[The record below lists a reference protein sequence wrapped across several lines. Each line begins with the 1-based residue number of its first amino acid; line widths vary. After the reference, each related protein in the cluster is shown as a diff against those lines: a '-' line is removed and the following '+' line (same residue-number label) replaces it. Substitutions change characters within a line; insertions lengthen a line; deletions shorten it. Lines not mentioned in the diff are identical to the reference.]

1 MIFRRTFSVFAQLN
15 DRQRLTFFTK
25 ETCQLCTNAK
35 EVLKRTLENPS
46 VKNEP
51 IDLEEI
57 DIMKPG
63 NSKWFDVYCYD
74 VPVLHILRN
83 EQQKK
88 PIKFM
93 HYFHEDKILSVLTK
107 ESK

>member
-1 MIFRRTFSVFAQLN
+1 M
-15 DRQRLTFFTK
+15 
-25 ETCQLCTNAK
+25 CTNAK

-46 VKNEP
+46 VKNGS

-57 DIMKPG
+57 DIMKPE

-74 VPVLHILRN
+74 VPVLHIFKN
-83 EQQKK
+83 EQQQK

-93 HYFHEDKILSVLTK
+93 HYFHEDKILPVLTK
-107 ESK
+107 GSK